1 MKGRFGLL
9 FSGQAQIRSQTIAE
23 IKIHFSME
31 RFVIR
36 TARPATPD
44 DTQSAA
50 AAAAALLDLAG
61 LPSSPSQA
69 AGHTSDSVSM
79 HVGPVDFG
87 PRSPAQR

>member
-1 MKGRFGLL
+1 
-9 FSGQAQIRSQTIAE
+9 
-23 IKIHFSME
+23 ME

-50 AAAAALLDLAG
+50 AAAAALVDLAG

-79 HVGPVDFG
+79 HVGPVSRLRPAVTG
-87 PRSPAQR
+87 STLSLRAPQRQLRTKTSPECAAIHQ